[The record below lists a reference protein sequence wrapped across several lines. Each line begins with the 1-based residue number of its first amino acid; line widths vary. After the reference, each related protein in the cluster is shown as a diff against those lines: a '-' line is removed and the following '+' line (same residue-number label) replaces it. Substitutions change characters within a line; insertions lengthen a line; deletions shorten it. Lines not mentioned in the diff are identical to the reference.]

1 MVDNSQRLWSRFS
14 HKQREFRQMVEFLPQ
29 TKGIQANVY
38 TRVETNEKPMSRS
51 YIRIAQS
58 PSMFEEA

>member
-1 MVDNSQRLWSRFS
+1 
-14 HKQREFRQMVEFLPQ
+14 MVEFLPQ